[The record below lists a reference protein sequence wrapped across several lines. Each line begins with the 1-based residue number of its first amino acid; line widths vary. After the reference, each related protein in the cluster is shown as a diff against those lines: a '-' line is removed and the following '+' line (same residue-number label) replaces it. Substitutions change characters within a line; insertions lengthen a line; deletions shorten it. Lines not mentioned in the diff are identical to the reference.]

1 MNLVEFIKEQLPSGL
16 INQLSSQVGA
26 SEGATRSAVMATVPA
41 MLSALAGLSS
51 SGGSGTQK
59 LVSALE
65 GLGAGSIES
74 LVPKMSN
81 HPASV
86 LEQGA
91 SILSSLFGNST
102 ISGIVN
108 AISKFCSIAPGAS
121 QKLLGYLA
129 PLVLSAIASNFKG
142 KSINAQ
148 GLASLFADQKA
159 NIASALPSG
168 FSLSGVPG
176 LAAAGPAAARSTVRE
191 VEAAGTSLPR
201 WLLPLAGLAA
211 IAMLLWWFVPSAAI
225 NSAPE
230 EQLPRVTRGS
240 LPNPLT
246 CRFPR
251 LSRNWFLM

>member
-108 AISKFCSIAPGAS
+108 AISKFCSIAPGRRRNCS
-121 QKLLGYLA
+121 
-129 PLVLSAIASNFKG
+129 
-142 KSINAQ
+142 
-148 GLASLFADQKA
+148 D
-159 NIASALPSG
+159 
-168 FSLSGVPG
+168 
-176 LAAAGPAAARSTVRE
+176 
-191 VEAAGTSLPR
+191 
-201 WLLPLAGLAA
+201 
-211 IAMLLWWFVPSAAI
+211 
-225 NSAPE
+225 
-230 EQLPRVTRGS
+230 
-240 LPNPLT
+240 T
-246 CRFPR
+246 CRR
-251 LSRNWFLM
+251 WCSVRSRRTSKASRSMLKAWPACSPTRRPTSPAPCHQVSR